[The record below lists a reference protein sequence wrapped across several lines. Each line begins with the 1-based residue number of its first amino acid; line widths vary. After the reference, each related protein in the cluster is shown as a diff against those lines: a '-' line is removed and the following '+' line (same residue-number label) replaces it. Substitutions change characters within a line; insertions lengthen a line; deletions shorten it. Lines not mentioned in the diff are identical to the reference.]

1 MKKLLFSIFLI
12 PLITQASPYVYTGEF
27 QSITSNGTLCNNI
40 FNDQKFKTQ
49 HFITGPTHLTSVI
62 HFKSENNA
70 GLLNNASLIGNNDG
84 WGRLR
89 VERDI
94 IQNGITY
101 RVIADGMYDREFIL
115 LDVVAEAFNDV
126 NAPALCK
133 ATAQFS
139 AY

>member
-1 MKKLLFSIFLI
+1 MKQLLISLFLF
-12 PLITQASPYVYTGEF
+12 PLLAAASPYVYTGEF
-27 QSITSNGTLCNNI
+27 QSMSSNGTPCDNV
-40 FNDQKFKTQ
+40 FTDQKFRTQ

-62 HFKSENNA
+62 HFKSVNNT
-70 GLLNNASLIGNNDG
+70 GLFHNASLVGNNDG

-89 VERDI
+89 VERDL

-101 RVIADGMYDREFIL
+101 RVVADGMYDREFIL
-115 LDVVAEAFNDV
+115 LDVEVQAFNDV